1 MSIPRRNKR
10 KETCSPEPQTQPPSE
25 NPSSSSL
32 AADNM
37 PPPSTLAYLLPP
49 GYQFVPSDEQLIF
62 CYLKPYLDGYKNV
75 LLNVPIHLVN
85 IYESNPEQLS
95 VGFEKGNEKEWFIIS
110 ERTKVDQGL
119 SKKKRVGNGA
129 TKQKRGDTKGGYW
142 HATGAAQ
149 EINTGE
155 CVVGYKTALAYFVRT
170 RSGSVK
176 TDWLMIEYSLHH
188 TCHNNDKDYT
198 LCKIYMTPQAIKK
211 TKEVEE
217 ENKKQKK
224 GEGVTC
230 GSINESKTAIAHVE
244 ALEQQ
249 QPRNV
254 EYHQPHQLQGPLD
267 SYQPQPAHDVVY
279 QQPQQF
285 SQAPID
291 SYQQQ
296 PSHDVVYQQPHTPL
310 LLPDLVSFERSGM
323 AMTGWSND
331 KTGMAMT
338 GWSNDKS
345 TQEDLLDMSKDD
357 RFFSM
362 DELFN
367 NVEEHGT
374 VVTQQQQQQQ
384 QQLSTPILASGQGQD
399 SGSGMVTSNDN
410 NFQEDYWLDICN
422 GVYIDIDAL
431 LNDVKTGHAIS
442 LLERRNC

>member
-1 MSIPRRNKR
+1 MK
-10 KETCSPEPQTQPPSE
+10 
-25 NPSSSSL
+25 
-32 AADNM
+32 A
-37 PPPSTLAYLLPP
+37 
-49 GYQFVPSDEQLIF
+49 
-62 CYLKPYLDGYKNV
+62 LKM
-75 LLNVPIHLVN
+75 
-85 IYESNPEQLS
+85 
-95 VGFEKGNEKEWFIIS
+95 GFEKGNEKEWFIIS
-110 ERTKVDQGL
+110 ERNKVDQGL

-155 CVVGYKTALAYFVRT
+155 GVVGYKTALAYFVRT

-224 GEGVTC
+224 GEGVSC
-230 GSINESKTAIAHVE
+230 GSINGSKTAIAHVE

-254 EYHQPHQLQGPLD
+254 EYHQPHQSQGPLD
-267 SYQPQPAHDVVY
+267 SYQLQPAHDIVY
-279 QQPQQF
+279 QQPQHF

-291 SYQQQ
+291 SYHQQ
-296 PSHDVVYQQPHTPL
+296 PSHDVLYQQPHTPL
-310 LLPDLVSFERSGM
+310 LLPDLFSFEIEYNQKEQSLMMQDSRSGM
-323 AMTGWSND
+323 E
-331 KTGMAMT
+331 MT

-357 RFFSM
+357 RIFSM
-362 DELFN
+362 DELFD

-384 QQLSTPILASGQGQD
+384 QQHQLSTPILTTEEINQD
-399 SGSGMVTSNDN
+399 EFFILVLKNKKR
-410 NFQEDYWLDICN
+410 E
-422 GVYIDIDAL
+422 
-431 LNDVKTGHAIS
+431 
-442 LLERRNC
+442 

>member
-10 KETCSPEPQTQPPSE
+10 KERCSQEPQTQPPSE
-25 NPSSSSL
+25 NPSSSL

-49 GYQFVPSDEQLIF
+49 
-62 CYLKPYLDGYKNV
+62 
-75 LLNVPIHLVN
+75 
-85 IYESNPEQLS
+85 

-110 ERTKVDQGL
+110 ERNKVDQGL

-155 CVVGYKTALAYFVRT
+155 GVVGYKMALAYFVRT

-217 ENKKQKK
+217 ENKKQKI

-230 GSINESKTAIAHVE
+230 GSINGSKTAIAHVE

-249 QPRNV
+249 QPGNV
-254 EYHQPHQLQGPLD
+254 EYHQTHQLQGPLD
-267 SYQPQPAHDVVY
+267 SYQPQPVHDVVYQQPQQFSQAPVDSYQQQPAHDVVY

-285 SQAPID
+285 SQAPPID

-296 PSHDVVYQQPHTPL
+296 PAHDVVYQQPQQFSP
-310 LLPDLVSFERSGM
+310 
-323 AMTGWSND
+323 
-331 KTGMAMT
+331 GMAMT

-384 QQLSTPILASGQGQD
+384 QQLSTPIL
-399 SGSGMVTSNDN
+399 
-410 NFQEDYWLDICN
+410 
-422 GVYIDIDAL
+422 
-431 LNDVKTGHAIS
+431 
-442 LLERRNC
+442 